1 MKVIDTLLKETDIIN
16 VAKELRELGA
26 KVRVNGRRLVKR
38 KKTYL
43 HIEMEGG
50 HHEWLKIVMPIIH
63 KRFPDAYMTSG
74 GFSRMSSGAVKPQLM
89 NVTIALE
96 R

>member
-1 MKVIDTLLKETDIIN
+1 MKVIDTLLKETDTIN

-26 KVRVNGRRLVKR
+26 KVRVNGRRLVNR

-50 HHEWLKIVMPIIH
+50 HHEWLTIVMPIIRS
-63 KRFPDAYMTSG
+63 RFPGAYMTSG
-74 GFSRMSSGAVKPQLM
+74 GFSRMPSGAVQSQRM
-89 NVTIALE
+89 NITIALE
-96 R
+96 K